1 MTRKIALAWMLA
13 GSVLFAQKITNIKF
27 EGLAHLSKS
36 VAYEVA
42 GIRPGDNVTSEQ
54 IDESVK
60 NFFEQ
65 GYFEDVW
72 VEQKGSTLIYHF
84 NEKRAIAKVK
94 VTGYGDDGKKLL
106 ESAGIKKGDLYD
118 EMRVQRA
125 KKTMQAALEAKGN
138 YDSVVEVTTTPVGE
152 NAVAVTFDVNKGEKI
167 KIKKLNFIG
176 AKEVDKSELEN
187 DLVNQ
192 EEDALGFIPFFF
204 HNGEVKVDQ
213 LEYDAYRVK
222 ETYMK
227 HGYLDAYVSKPLMR
241 VDYSSYTAEVDYQI
255 KEGKQY
261 RIGKV
266 SVSQSIPGLKT
277 EELTSELDLH
287 SGRVFNISKMRK
299 DIKMLENKAGDLG
312 YAYAKVTP
320 NMHKDQEKGIVDIQY
335 IITPGQKVTI
345 GDVLISGNDET
356 KDRVIRRYIY
366 LAPGDLYNAT
376 DLKESKNALQRTG
389 FFERVD
395 IQSQRVSEDKINL
408 LVKVKET
415 QTGTI
420 SAGGGYG
427 SYEGFMVN
435 ASISDRNL
443 FGSGINSTFGV
454 EWSKVSQNFNL
465 SFVNPRVWDS
475 RYSMGLSLYKRKYD
489 YNYDQTDGYT
499 IDQLG
504 GSLNVGRE
512 FWRHFYASVGV
523 GYVDN
528 KSEYSDSYLQSV
540 NTISN
545 QFYNDQY
552 SKTSGFASVRF
563 DNTDDYLLPREGFI
577 ASINGEFS
585 QMDGDLTQENI
596 DRGYNSFDT
605 FTKVNARFGA
615 FYGMEDIIDYDLI
628 LRFKARYTKI
638 FSQDDQYIP
647 IAERLFM
654 GGMGSV
660 RGYNPYSL
668 SPDVIGAGGI
678 PGYPGSRIG
687 GTERESISFEANI
700 PLSDAAKMRL
710 SAFYD
715 IGRISTD
722 PVRTIG
728 GGYIDFNNPGQS
740 YYGDSIVR
748 SSTGAVIE
756 WQSPFGA
763 INLIFAYAIDPDEY
777 DDTATFEFSMGNQF

>member
-138 YDSVVEVTTTPVGE
+138 YDSVVEVTTKPVGE

-176 AKEVDKSELEN
+176 AKAVDKSDLEN

-261 RIGKV
+261 KIGKV
-266 SVSQSIPGLKT
+266 SISQSIPGLKT
-277 EELTSELDLH
+277 EDLAAELDLH
-287 SGRVFNISKMRK
+287 PGRVFNITKMRK
-299 DIKMLENKAGDLG
+299 DMKMLENRAGDLG

-320 NMHKDQEKGIVDIQY
+320 NMHKDPEKGIVDIQY

-389 FFERVD
+389 FFEKVD

-489 YNYDQTDGYT
+489 YNYEETDGYT

-528 KSEYSDSYLQSV
+528 KSEYSESYLNNV
-540 NTISN
+540 GGIND

-552 SKTSGFASVRF
+552 RKTSGFASIRF

-577 ASINGEFS
+577 ASVNAEYAD
-585 QMDGDLTQENI
+585 MNGDLEQVNLE
-596 DRGYNSFDT
+596 RGYTEFDT

-615 FYGMEDIIDYDLI
+615 FYGMEDMIDYDLI

-654 GGMGSV
+654 GGIGSV

-668 SPDVIGAGGI
+668 SPDVLGD
-678 PGYPGSRIG
+678 RIG
-687 GTERESISFEANI
+687 GTERESMSFEANI
-700 PLSDAAKMRL
+700 PLSQAAKMRL

-722 PVRTIG
+722 PVRNSS
-728 GGYIDFNNPGQS
+728 GGYVDFNDPS
-740 YYGDSIVR
+740 VSRFGDSLVR

-763 INLIFAYAIDPDEY
+763 INLIFAYAIDPNEY